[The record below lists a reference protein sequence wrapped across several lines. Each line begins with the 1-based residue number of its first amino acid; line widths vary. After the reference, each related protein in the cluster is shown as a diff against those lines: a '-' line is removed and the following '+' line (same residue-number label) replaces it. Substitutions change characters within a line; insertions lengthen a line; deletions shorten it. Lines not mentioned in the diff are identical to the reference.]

1 MPVSSPPAGAP
12 AGTFT
17 VIDVGGTW
25 LRWAQWVPHGGLG
38 EVRRVP
44 SPGHT
49 RLPQAGVEELQND
62 LIRELARRVPPNGR
76 AGVSLGAAMDHRNST
91 AYASAPLWGPD
102 IRPFDVAAALRAA
115 RPDVHWSVV
124 NDVTA
129 GLWHVAES
137 VRDRHLRKISLATI
151 STGIACR
158 TMDLRTGL
166 VPVDGAGLQGEIG
179 HLPATV
185 LVGGVP
191 MESRCDCGE
200 PGHVAAFSSGPGIQ
214 RVAAGIARRHP
225 DAWAASALAGRPV
238 TGEGFE
244 AALRA
249 ALDGGDVVATR
260 LLDAV
265 TGPVA
270 DLLRTALCLDP
281 EIDMIALTGGVVHGL
296 GPHYEAA
303 LYGHLGRQGLYLTG
317 ERDPGWLLGRIEV
330 IGPDMADPLVGAGLA
345 ALAADPGR
353 ARAELVRQ

>member
-1 MPVSSPPAGAP
+1 MLTPPAPAPDPGGA
-12 AGTFT
+12 FT

-25 LRWAQWVPHGGLG
+25 LRWARWAPHGGLG
-38 EVRRVP
+38 EVRRAP

-49 RLPQAGVEELQND
+49 RLPEAGVGELQAG
-62 LIRELARRVPPNGR
+62 LIRELALRVPPHGR

-102 IRPFDVAAALRAA
+102 IRPFNVAAALRAA
-115 RPDVHWSVV
+115 RPDVRWSVV

-137 VRDRHLRKISLATI
+137 VRGRHLRKVSLATI

-158 TMDLRTGL
+158 TMDLRTGH

-185 LVGGVP
+185 LIDGVP
-191 MESRCDCGE
+191 VESRCDCGE

-214 RVAAGIARRHP
+214 RVAAEMARRHP
-225 DAWAASALAGRPV
+225 AAWAASALAARPA
-238 TGEGFE
+238 GGDGFE
-244 AALRA
+244 PVFRA
-249 ALDGGDVVATR
+249 ALDGGDAMAAR

-270 DLLRTALCLDP
+270 DVLRTALCLDP
-281 EIDMIALTGGVVHGL
+281 EIDMMALTGGVVQGL

-317 ERDPGWLLGRIEV
+317 EQDPGWLLGRIEV
-330 IGPDMADPLVGAGLA
+330 IGPDTADPLVGAGLA
-345 ALAADPGR
+345 ALAAERGT
-353 ARAELVRQ
+353 ACAGQVRP